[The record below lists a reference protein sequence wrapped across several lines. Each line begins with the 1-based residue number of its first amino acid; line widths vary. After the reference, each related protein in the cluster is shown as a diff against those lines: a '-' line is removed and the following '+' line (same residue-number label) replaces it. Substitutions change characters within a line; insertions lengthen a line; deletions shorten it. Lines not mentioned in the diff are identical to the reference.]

1 MPERVSYQNMAT
13 RMASRLEEY
22 FTARVGENLRSIVTY
37 EEDSFELEYLRDDVG
52 DRYTD
57 IEIDKAIDE
66 SRMESLSAPIY
77 DGLYDDDHG
86 DLTCMVKCYDHVI
99 EMNFVLNDGVG
110 AAVALDAEALSEAAG
125 LVGEARQIVIEERNG
140 T

>member
-1 MPERVSYQNMAT
+1 MAT

-77 DGLYDDDHG
+77 DGLYDEDHG
-86 DLTCMVKCYDHVI
+86 DLTCMVKCYEHVI

-125 LVGEARQIVIEERNG
+125 LVGEARQIVIDERNG